1 MQHLGINFLWRS
13 LAGLG
18 WLLFPLH
25 MKHPRSDDPDDEER
39 YKRSCKLRK
48 QLGPEFL
55 STRAGPGGAKLT
67 YIEGRNAIE
76 LANEVFGYDGWSS
89 EVRNQH
95 VDYCEVDEHGRY
107 QVGVS
112 AIVRVTLKEGNF
124 HEDCGYGFSEGVRQ
138 KGASLEKARK
148 EACTDALKRSLR
160 MFGNAMGNCIYDKTY
175 LSNIGRMRATAPPF
189 KPSELYRDPR
199 CIQAPPSA
207 SISTE
212 MPAHQPTHQPPKPES
227 KPSNK
232 PPTTIQQSKP
242 TARPPTST
250 PTPNKTTLPPTST
263 PTPNKTTRPSTST
276 PKLPLTT
283 QQTTA
288 TPTPRKQ
295 PFFSRPV
302 TTPQLQPSS
311 TRRERTPSPIISND
325 DDDDEPPIVSPVP
338 PNQQLFMR
346 DESFASADDSFFAEF
361 MDQNENRII
370 EEHIIKNS
378 PVNRRP
384 KMPDGSEFSP
394 LNKK

>member
-1 MQHLGINFLWRS
+1 MHLGIKNLVATAGWVG
-13 LAGLG
+13 LAPL
-18 WLLFPLH
+18 PLH

-48 QLGPEFL
+48 QLGPEYL
-55 STRAGPGGAKLT
+55 STRPGPGGAKLT

-107 QVGVS
+107 QIGVS
-112 AIVRVTLKEGNF
+112 AIVRVTLKEGNY
-124 HEDCGYGFSEGVRQ
+124 HEDCGYGFSEGVKQ

-148 EACTDALKRSLR
+148 EACTDALKRALR

-175 LSNIGRMRATAPPF
+175 LSNIGRMRAAAPPF
-189 KPSELYRDPR
+189 KPSELYRDQR

-207 SISTE
+207 SITTE
-212 MPAHQPTHQPPKPES
+212 MPAHQTTHQPPKPES
-227 KPSNK
+227 KPSYK
-232 PPTTIQQSKP
+232 PPTTAQQSKP

-250 PTPNKTTLPPTST
+250 PVPSPNKTTPPPT
-263 PTPNKTTRPSTST
+263 STST

-283 QQTTA
+283 QQTTS
-288 TPTPRKQ
+288 TPTTKKQ
-295 PFFSRPV
+295 PFFSRPI
-302 TTPQLQPSS
+302 TAPQPQPSS

-384 KMPDGSEFSP
+384 RMPDGSEFSP
-394 LNKK
+394 LNRK